1 MLRPIY
7 PKTTCVSGTVH
18 LPNPSDPCYHYGV
31 MNQESNLTTAQKL
44 ERHFYI
50 ELIRLVDEVQGN
62 YKLPSQVKTKKKSS
76 WVKQTKVQKQKK
88 DALSK
93 V

>member
-7 PKTTCVSGTVH
+7 LKTTCASGTVH
-18 LPNPSDPCYHYGV
+18 PPNPSHRCYDYGV
-31 MNQESNLTTAQKL
+31 MNQGSHLSTAEKL
-44 ERHFYI
+44 EKAFYLN
-50 ELIRLVDEVQGN
+50 LIRLVDEVQGN
-62 YKLPSQVKTKKKSS
+62 YKLPSQVNSNQRS
-76 WVKQTKVQKQKK
+76 AWVKQTKNPKIKK

>member
-1 MLRPIY
+1 
-7 PKTTCVSGTVH
+7 
-18 LPNPSDPCYHYGV
+18 
-31 MNQESNLTTAQKL
+31 LTTAQKL
-44 ERHFYI
+44 ERHFYV

-62 YKLPSQVKTKKKSS
+62 YKLKSQIKTKQRSAWCKS
-76 WVKQTKVQKQKK
+76 TKAQKAKK